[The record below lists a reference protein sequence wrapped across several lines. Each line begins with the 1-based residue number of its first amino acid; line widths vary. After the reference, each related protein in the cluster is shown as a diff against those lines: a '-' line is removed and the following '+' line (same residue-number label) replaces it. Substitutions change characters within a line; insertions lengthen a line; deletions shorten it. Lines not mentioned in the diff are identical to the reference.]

1 MDIRQLEY
9 FLAVCERGSINKAA
23 ACLYTTQPNVSKVIA
38 SFEAELGRELFKR
51 SHRGMQL
58 TPYGNTIRQYAES
71 VLKHIK
77 LIMDAAGP
85 AACNKFSVATYR
97 SDVVAKLLVDFYKEH
112 KNKIV
117 LEYHQGSLEEITNNV
132 QQGICEIGIVYV
144 AQKQMQMFLHIL
156 KHKNLKFKAIAAR
169 PLCVYAGARHPLYNA
184 ASIDMEELKS
194 LNVIRGVK
202 EFFSLEH
209 HLERINVGYAEAEGL
224 DSSFYTNS
232 EAAILNFLNNTDLCL
247 IGIGSKYKK
256 YEQYGIKAIPVNGSD
271 DMLIVGVIYAEGQ
284 VLSSYAENFIEKYS
298 TTL

>member
-85 AACNKFSVATYR
+85 AACNKLSVATYR

-112 KNKIV
+112 KNKSV
-117 LEYHQGSLEEITNNV
+117 LEYRQGSLEEITNNV

-156 KHKNLKFKAIAAR
+156 KHKNLQFKAIAAR
-169 PLCVYAGARHPLYNA
+169 PLCVYAGATHPLYH
-184 ASIDMEELKS
+184 SP
-194 LNVIRGVK
+194 
-202 EFFSLEH
+202 
-209 HLERINVGYAEAEGL
+209 
-224 DSSFYTNS
+224 
-232 EAAILNFLNNTDLCL
+232 
-247 IGIGSKYKK
+247 GIG
-256 YEQYGIKAIPVNGSD
+256 
-271 DMLIVGVIYAEGQ
+271 M
-284 VLSSYAENFIEKYS
+284 
-298 TTL
+298 